1 MRRLRLIAA
10 LAAVAGALTLT
21 GTAGATIIVQRGMA
35 GVRLGWTKPDVRST
49 LGGPL
54 RIVHGTNEFG
64 AFTIFRYP
72 HRVQVVFQGNVSV
85 TSITTTGR
93 HERTPSGIGVGSTE
107 AALRAALPR
116 AHCTTELG
124 FRHCQLGR
132 SEPGRR
138 VTDFAIRNGKV
149 VRVTVGFVID

>member
-10 LAAVAGALTLT
+10 FVAIAGALVLT
-21 GTAGATIIVQRGMA
+21 GTAGATIVVQRGMA

-49 LGGPL
+49 LGRPL
-54 RIVHGTNEFG
+54 RIVHGTNSS
-64 AFTIFRYP
+64 AYTIFRYP

-107 AALRAALPR
+107 PALRAAIPR
-116 AHCTTELG
+116 VHCATEFG
-124 FRHCQLGR
+124 FDIASSGAR
-132 SEPGRR
+132 SRAG
-138 VTDFAIRNGKV
+138 G
-149 VRVTVGFVID
+149 